1 MKKSLIVII
10 GLIVVVSIAIIGI
23 SVNPLFTLSES
34 QSIKIGFIGP
44 LTGNGSLWGEG
55 SLDIV
60 NLAIDEINTN
70 GGINGK
76 KLVVIAED
84 GKCNANDSVNAVN
97 KLINVDNIKFILG
110 GHCSSETSAIIPILN
125 SNKVFG
131 IAGVSTATGIL
142 DKSGY
147 LIRTSPENK
156 TQAQLVSKLAIE
168 KYNIK
173 SVVILTEQTVFAK
186 SFVNDFKS
194 TYLDLNGK
202 IVSEIEFAT
211 NQDDLRTEL
220 TKLKTLSYDAVFIS
234 VQSPGTGINILK
246 QMKELGINKK
256 VFGNTAFVSKKV
268 YDDTHG
274 SLSSFAFTVT
284 PYADLN
290 SSKVNELNLK
300 FKNKYGHDIPYN
312 TFYVGAAYDGVYMLK
327 EVLLK
332 CGENPEC
339 VRDYFGKINYK
350 GITAN
355 FSFDKHGN
363 PLIDNWKEL
372 HIIDGK
378 EVFTDIS

>member
-10 GLIVVVSIAIIGI
+10 SLIVVISIAIIGI
-23 SVNPLFTLSES
+23 SVNPLFTLSDT
-34 QSIKIGFIGP
+34 QSVKLGFIGP
-44 LTGNGSLWGEG
+44 LTGSASLWGQG
-55 SLDIV
+55 SLDMV
-60 NLAIDEINTN
+60 NLAIDEINSN

-76 KLVVIAED
+76 KIIVFAED
-84 GKCNANDSVNAVN
+84 GKCTANDSVSAAN
-97 KLINVDNIKFILG
+97 KLINVDNIKFIFG
-110 GHCSSETSAIIPILN
+110 GHCSGETSAIIPILN
-125 SNKVFG
+125 NNKVFG

-142 DKSGY
+142 DKSEY

-156 TQAQLVSKLAIE
+156 AQAELISELAIN

-173 SVVILTEQTVFAK
+173 TVAIITEQTVFAK
-186 SFVNDFKS
+186 GFTNDFKS

-202 IVSEIEFAT
+202 IVFENEFVT

-220 TKLKTLSYDAVFIS
+220 SKLKDANIDAVFIS

-246 QMKELGINKK
+246 QMKELGIDKK
-256 VFGNTAFVSKKV
+256 VFGNTVFVSKKV
-268 YDDTHG
+268 YDDTNG
-274 SLSSFAFTVT
+274 LLNEDAFTVT

-290 SSKVNELNLK
+290 SSKVNELNYK

-327 EVLLK
+327 DALLK